1 MSAVIGKLYSPLPS
15 FKTSS
20 PWNNSNAGPQGWPI
34 RWVARW
40 RICLSV
46 WSNGVSI
53 FGHFVAVL
61 WHRRSR
67 WFFLL
72 RNEDFQAIQLTVPL
86 SLCEQCAE
94 KINTKPGS
102 SSVFLLTGEQRLVCF
117 FGCANEGCFCVVRVQ
132 ASIRHY
138 LSRTAQNSEWN
149 STLLKRIS
157 CYFQTMFF

>member
-46 WSNGVSI
+46 WSNGVYI

-67 WFFLL
+67 WFLL

-94 KINTKPGS
+94 KNQHKTWQL
-102 SSVFLLTGEQRLVCF
+102 FCF
-117 FGCANEGCFCVVRVQ
+117 SAHR
-132 ASIRHY
+132 
-138 LSRTAQNSEWN
+138 RTAFSLFFWMREWRLFLCSKSPGFNSAL
-149 STLLKRIS
+149 SFTHYTKQRMKFHL
-157 CYFQTMFF
+157 T